1 MTFKFKNAG
10 QLRRN
15 RKIEGEEGT
24 EIGFPGGDRLWIL
37 AATDANPRWVRFG
50 DEYINGLR
58 RLQRANASDERV
70 KAYQVEWF
78 TNLFV
83 LRWDVKGEDDEPVP
97 FSKEAVRAFLAETD
111 DVVPTIQKTAFDTL
125 NFRGDKFEVVVGE
138 GKD

>member
-10 QLRRN
+10 LLKRN

-24 EIGFPGGDRLWIL
+24 EIGFPGGDTLWVL

-58 RLQRANASDERV
+58 RLQRANANDERV

-83 LRWDVKGEDDEPVP
+83 LRWDVKGDDDEPVP
-97 FSKEAVRAFLAETD
+97 FSKEAVKAYLMETD
-111 DVVPTIQKTAFDTL
+111 DVVPAIQKTAFDSM
-125 NFRGDKFEVVVGE
+125 NFRGDKVEVVVGE